1 MLTFRCT
8 VAMQRKLHIHAAA
21 EAPSSTTLLGD
32 WYAHI
37 VNAGHAR
44 LVLCVSEVSRLV
56 VILAAR
62 NFDTFVPRFHSTARE
77 VLQEIGIRPSAI
89 EKELAEMND
98 AAFARTKNR
107 SVLGTINDFS
117 HHLRWLAKDRPDF
130 SLIDC
135 ALYLSQIPV
144 GPYPDYKIP
153 AQLTRQLF
161 GAEVVTPFPS
171 RE

>member
-8 VAMQRKLHIHAAA
+8 VAMQRKLHIYPAAD
-21 EAPSSTTLLGD
+21 APSSTTLLGD

-37 VNAGHAR
+37 VNAGHTR

-62 NFDTFVPRFHSTARE
+62 NFDAFVPRFQSASRE
-77 VLQEIGIRPSAI
+77 VLEEIGVGSSAI

-98 AAFARTKNR
+98 VGFARTKNR

-130 SLIDC
+130 SLVDC

-153 AQLTRQLF
+153 AHLTRQLF
-161 GAEVVTPFPS
+161 GAAVVRPFPS